1 MPLQRLLPTR
11 MVVSFNEEL
20 KVFPKLVVA
29 VVVVAFDS
37 RFFEGAV
44 HPLHLAIGPCV
55 VGLGQSV
62 FDVVLAADLIEVFS
76 PGEKRY
82 GSNLNLVGSF
92 VQMLAMYS

>member
-1 MPLQRLLPTR
+1 MQRLQPTR

-44 HPLHLAIGPCV
+44 HPLYLAIGPWM

-62 FDVVLAADLIEVFS
+62 FDVVLEADLIEAVTRRTTS
-76 PGEKRY
+76 CHRTPIALATA
-82 GSNLNLVGSF
+82 NLATSGR
-92 VQMLAMYS
+92 